1 MGINRVFFPQPAL
14 DRWLQQERVE
24 FGDGELLIRS
34 EGRRYRL
41 AEAVRVVAEL
51 TGTLDPFDLVGK
63 VKTAAFVSEL
73 GAELLDTSM
82 VIGENAYEVIPGWV
96 GAPIGAFEPRNPRPH
111 DGSSIP
117 PSSDEQLLVK
127 FLMRSLA

>member
-96 GAPIGAFEPRNPRPH
+96 GAPIGVFEPRSPKPH